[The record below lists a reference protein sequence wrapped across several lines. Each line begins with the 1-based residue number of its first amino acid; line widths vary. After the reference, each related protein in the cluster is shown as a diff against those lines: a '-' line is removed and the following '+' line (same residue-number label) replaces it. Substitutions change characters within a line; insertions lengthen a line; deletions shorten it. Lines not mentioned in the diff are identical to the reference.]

1 MNNYTLYKH
10 TSPSNK
16 VYIGITKLDVK
27 LRWRN
32 GAGYQLQPRFYN
44 AIKKYGWNNF
54 SHEIIFTNLTE
65 DEAKLLEQMYI
76 ALYESNDLNKGY
88 NISQGGESA
97 SGCVR
102 TDESKLKS
110 SESHKRRLE
119 NNDEEKDRISAVLY
133 YNDHKELTND
143 IIKTYNKSIN
153 KHINKFILVTDKGFS
168 PVFYTVRSAAYFL
181 YNTHYIKRMKRGD
194 FKSFE
199 DMILNRLRGYTK
211 YTTPL
216 PVKYTKNIPIYVIP
230 LNDEEYKYFANK
242 SEYNWFNVLR
252 NQLEIGNYK
261 NIFN

>member
-32 GAGYQLQPRFYN
+32 GTGYQLQPRFYN
-44 AIKKYGWNNF
+44 AIKKYGWDNF
-54 SHEIIFTNLTE
+54 SHEIIFRNLDE

-76 ALYESNDLNKGY
+76 ALYESTDPSKGY

-97 SGCVR
+97 SGYVR
-102 TDESKLKS
+102 TNETNLKS

-119 NNDEEKDRISAVLY
+119 NNNEEKDRISAVLY
-133 YNDHKELTND
+133 YNEHKELTND
-143 IIKTYNKSIN
+143 IIKTYKKSRN

-168 PVFYTVRSAAYFL
+168 PVFYTVKSAMWFL
-181 YNTHYIKRMKRGD
+181 YNTHYTKRMKRGD
-194 FKSFE
+194 LKSLN
-199 DMILNRLRGYTK
+199 DMIFNRLRGNAK

-216 PVKYTKNIPIYVIP
+216 PIKYTKNIPIYVIP
-230 LNDEEYKYFANK
+230 LNDEEYKYFAGK

-252 NQLEIGNYK
+252 NQLEAGKYK